1 MRTGLERFHRCCT
14 RAPVE
19 ERPFRAVFWRPY
31 KGASAPV
38 ATVGYTNSGTALNC
52 ALLLL
57 LLFTVRVQ
65 AEVVDR
71 MVAVVNKQIILQS
84 ELEQATRVE
93 FLLQGRPLDQLTDAE
108 MGKVLERLIDQDL
121 LQQQLAQPAIPD
133 PSPEEMAARLHEV
146 RSQIPGAEAG
156 EKWRAMLAAYGVTEQ
171 DVARQLLSQVK
182 ILRFID
188 LRFRGLVTVDKT
200 AIAAYYQEKLV
211 PELQKRGAP
220 NPPLN
225 EVSDKIEK
233 IVIEQRIDELLN
245 DWLQTLR
252 SQAHI
257 EKLNGAGAPLGAEI
271 FRSGP
276 KPAGSATSGKAGA
289 AGAETRAKTGA
300 NK

>member
-1 MRTGLERFHRCCT
+1 MNTGLH
-14 RAPVE
+14 
-19 ERPFRAVFWRPY
+19 
-31 KGASAPV
+31 
-38 ATVGYTNSGTALNC
+38 C

-57 LLFTVRVQ
+57 LLAPVR

-84 ELEQATRVE
+84 ELDQATRVE

-121 LQQQLAQPAIPD
+121 LQQQIAQAAMRD
-133 PSPEEMAARLHEV
+133 PTPEEMAAHLSEV
-146 RSQIPGAEAG
+146 RSQIPGAEAQ

-171 DVARQLLSQVK
+171 DVERQLLSQVK
-182 ILRFID
+182 VLRFID
-188 LRFRGLVTVDKT
+188 LRFRGLVSVDKT

-211 PELQKRGAP
+211 PELRKQGAP

-225 EVSDKIEK
+225 EVSEKIEK

-257 EKLNGAGAPLGAEI
+257 EKMNGADAALGAELLGTG
-271 FRSGP
+271 SDA
-276 KPAGSATSGKAGA
+276 AGSKVSGKAGA
-289 AGAETRAKTGA
+289 ASSGAKTGTGTGTQIKPGA

>member
-1 MRTGLERFHRCCT
+1 
-14 RAPVE
+14 
-19 ERPFRAVFWRPY
+19 
-31 KGASAPV
+31 
-38 ATVGYTNSGTALNC
+38 
-52 ALLLL
+52 
-57 LLFTVRVQ
+57 
-65 AEVVDR
+65 